1 MFHAESVDF
10 FSTIYMLTPAAL
22 GPFVTLIAVT
32 VMATAIYS
40 KRTHTRLGR
49 TIILLTI
56 PIAASLFFHTLA
68 TMTPY
73 YGSARIWVKG
83 WMLAYLC
90 VPPAL
95 LIYTKSFSE
104 ADLSPPYLH
113 PVDIA
118 VAAAGIALF
127 FEGSL
132 LKQVY
137 VEHAWSYV
145 PSASNWLLV
154 YGGYFFFRLLIF
166 LGHTSRMALASP
178 GAPGSGGAQHGNGSR
193 LSSRKQLWF
202 LTTAVA
208 LLLPAVDLF
217 TMLGIPVYPFGFLG
231 YLILYTLLLF
241 GSSQFFFLEMNVTLA
256 ADRIIHTMP
265 DPLLV
270 CDHRGAIKVVN
281 DAFTAVFGYDQHNL
295 IDRKLSECPNYSQM
309 GTLMELLSTENN
321 GSIETSLY
329 DCDNNLFPAHISASH
344 LFNRDGSLSG
354 TIFVIQDV
362 REYRRIM
369 NEIEELYHKTEEE
382 VEQRTRELQ
391 EANRSL
397 KAEIARREQIEEKL
411 RHTAFHDALT
421 GLPNRELFTEHLQ
434 HAFNKY
440 KHRGGMTFA
449 ILFIDLD
456 HFKFINDTYGHIVG
470 DFVLKETAHRLHD
483 CMRDVDTVGRLG
495 GDEFVILMDDIS
507 EPSQTIKVA
516 ERILDAMQSS
526 IPFND
531 TEIKLGTSIGI
542 AFAEQRHEAPKEII
556 RDADIALYHAK
567 QQGKHRYSIFQG
579 ELQERAI
586 RHMKIEH
593 ELRETVRQGGFD
605 IQYQPI
611 VELSKGKLKGFEALI
626 RWNSVE
632 LGRVSPETFIPIAEE
647 SELIFEIGRWVLFRA
662 CNDMSNWL
670 QHLPSHLQNTTISVN
685 VSPRQLQSPDILK
698 DVENALA
705 ESMLPPQNL
714 VIEVTESAIIT
725 DAKGALQTLN
735 LLKAMGVKLHLDDFG
750 EGYSS
755 LSLLYR
761 FPFDTMKIDRSYV
774 SGLHNNRDNS
784 EVVRTIINLGHSM
797 KKEVIAEGIETS
809 IEATALRNFKCELG
823 QGFFFSKPMDE
834 DKALSFIQSI

>member
-1 MFHAESVDF
+1 MDP
-10 FSTIYMLTPAAL
+10 FSTIYLLTPAAI
-22 GPFVTLIAVT
+22 GPFITLIAVA

-40 KRTHTRLGR
+40 KRTHTRLGQ
-49 TIILLTI
+49 TIVLLTI
-56 PIAASLFFHTLA
+56 PIIAALFFHTLA

-73 YGSARIWVKG
+73 YGTDRIWVQG
-83 WMLAYLC
+83 WLLAYLF

-95 LIYTKSFSE
+95 LIYTNS
-104 ADLSPPYLH
+104 LSKPHLKTPYLH
-113 PVDIA
+113 PVDIIMS
-118 VAAAGIALF
+118 VAGLTLF
-127 FEGSL
+127 FEGFL
-132 LKQVY
+132 LKPVY
-137 VEHAWSYV
+137 LAHAWSYV
-145 PSASNWLLV
+145 PAASTWLLV
-154 YGGYFFFRLLIF
+154 YGGYFFIRLVIILSHISRTA
-166 LGHTSRMALASP
+166 LGNSNEEKASHSP
-178 GAPGSGGAQHGNGSR
+178 NVSQ
-193 LSSRKQLWF
+193 RKRLWF
-202 LTTAVA
+202 FATSTA
-208 LLLPAVDLF
+208 LLFPIVDVF
-217 TMLGIPVYPFGFLG
+217 AMLGISVYPFGFLG
-231 YLILYTLLLF
+231 YLVLYTLLLF

-270 CDHRGAIKVVN
+270 CDQSGFIKIVN
-281 DAFTAVFGYDQHNL
+281 DAFSSVFGYEPENL
-295 IDRKLSECPNYSQM
+295 INRKLSNCPNYEQM
-309 GTLMELLSTENN
+309 GSLIGVMKSKNN

-329 DCDNNLFPAHISASH
+329 DRDNNLFPAHISASR
-344 LFNRDGSLSG
+344 LINRDGSISG

-369 NEIEELYHKTEEE
+369 NEIEALYHKTEEE
-382 VEQRTRELQ
+382 VEQRTKELQ
-391 EANRSL
+391 EANCSL

-411 RHTAFHDALT
+411 RHTAFHDGLT
-421 GLPNRELFTEHLQ
+421 GLPNRELFSEHLQ

-440 KHRGGMTFA
+440 KHRGGITFA

-456 HFKFINDTYGHIVG
+456 HFKFVNDTYGHIVG
-470 DFVLKETAHRLHD
+470 DFVLKETAQRLHD

-516 ERILDAMQSS
+516 ERILDSMQDV
-526 IPFND
+526 IAFNG
-531 TEIKLGTSIGI
+531 TEIKLGCSIGI

-593 ELRETVRQGGFD
+593 ELRETVRQGEFD

-611 VELSKGKLKGFEALI
+611 VKLSKGELKGFEALI
-626 RWNSVE
+626 RWNSNE
-632 LGRVSPETFIPIAEE
+632 LGQISPETFIPIAEE
-647 SELIFEIGRWVLFRA
+647 SELIFEIGRWVLYRA

-670 QHLPSHLQNTTISVN
+670 QHLPQHLQSTTISVN
-685 VSPRQLQSPDILK
+685 VSPRQLQSPEILR
-698 DVENALA
+698 DVKNALG

-725 DAKGALQTLN
+725 DANGALQTLN
-735 LLKAMGVKLHLDDFG
+735 QLKEMGVKLHLDDFG

-755 LSLLYR
+755 LSMLYR

-774 SGLHNNRDNS
+774 SGLHTNHDNS

-809 IEATALRNFKCELG
+809 VEATALRNFKCELG

-834 DKALSFIQSI
+834 EKALTFIKSI